1 MDYDTLIQK
10 TEWYKIL
17 HKYKHIVVFG
27 ANETALNTYHFIEYV
42 GGGGGILNAL

>member
-27 ANETALNTYHFIEYV
+27 EMKQL
-42 GGGGGILNAL
+42 